1 MEKNMNV
8 ENGYINV
15 SELTVQNPF
24 ASIFPMGAETL
35 DSIRQDMETNG
46 FDPVFPIVVWEG
58 KNIVVDGHT
67 RFAAAKKLGL
77 ETVPVVFKSFDNE
90 DDAVLYSFHIQRN
103 RRNMS
108 DDDILRC
115 LELLDKIQVPEKAVV
130 DAPKMSRKETNEL
143 RAKELGIS
151 ANKVDKAR
159 KVLEHAPEE
168 IRESVNAGEKSINKA
183 YNEMQEIRRE
193 SGEIKGNPTTGLGG
207 ATKYH
212 QCLGR
217 YLKELARIKEEGWED
232 VSREKALADLDEIRA
247 LIESEPPLD

>member
-1 MEKNMNV
+1 M
-8 ENGYINV
+8 INV

-35 DSIRQDMETNG
+35 GAIRQDMEING
-46 FDPVFPIVVWEG
+46 FDPVFPIVVWAD

-67 RFAAAKKLGL
+67 RFAAAKAVGL
-77 ETVPVVFKSFDNE
+77 EEVPVVFKNFENE
-90 DDAVLYSFHIQRN
+90 DDAVLYCFHIQRN

-115 LELLDKIQVPEKAVV
+115 LEVLDNIQDSAERKREK
-130 DAPKMSRKETNEL
+130 DDEDGPKRTRKEENES

-151 ANKVDKAR
+151 ASKVDKAR

-168 IRESVNAGEKSINKA
+168 IKESVTSGEKTINKA
-183 YNEMQEIRRE
+183 YNEMQEMRRE
-193 SGEIKGNPTTGLGG
+193 SGEIKGTPTTGLGAAG
-207 ATKYH
+207 KYH

-217 YLKELARIKEEGWED
+217 YLKELTRIKENGWED
-232 VSREKALADLDEIRA
+232 VSREKALADIEDIKA
-247 LIESEPPLD
+247 LIESEPPA